1 MQIALFVPC
10 YIDQFAP
17 QVALA
22 TARILERLG
31 HEVVVP
37 PGQTCCGQP
46 TYNTGY
52 WDETRAVARHFL
64 RVFADYETIVAPSG
78 GCVGMVSQH
87 YPTLFAGW
95 PEAAQVA
102 AMAERVHEFT
112 SFLVDTLG
120 VTDLGAALEAKVTV
134 HDSCHPLRELG
145 IHAQPRALLR
155 AVAGLTLLEMPQS
168 DTCCGFGGAFSVK
181 YPEISTA
188 MADEKLTNA
197 LSTGADILT
206 GVESSCLLHL
216 QGRIDRQGHP
226 IQTMHIAELL
236 AGGGGGPPPPPGGG
250 GGGGGGPRGAPP
262 PEDAPPPP
270 LRGDPSLKGGVTATT
285 TTTP

>member
-31 HEVVVP
+31 HEVIVP

-52 WDETRAVARHFL
+52 QDETRGIARHFL
-64 RVFADYETIVAPSG
+64 RVFDAYETIVAPSG
-78 GCVGMVSQH
+78 GCVGMVREN
-87 YPTLFAGW
+87 YPGLFAGR
-95 PEAAQVA
+95 PEEAPARDIGG
-102 AMAERVHEFT
+102 RVHEFT

-120 VTDLGAALEAKVTV
+120 VTDLGAKLPTTVTV
-134 HDSCHPLRELG
+134 HDSCHALRELG
-145 IHAQPRALLR
+145 IREQPRALLR
-155 AVAGLTLLEMPQS
+155 AVEGLTLIEMPDS

-197 LSTGADILT
+197 LSTQAEIIT
-206 GVESSCLLHL
+206 GVESSCLMHL

-226 IQTMHIAELL
+226 IKTMHVAEVLARGMGLL
-236 AGGGGGPPPPPGGG
+236 
-250 GGGGGGPRGAPP
+250 
-262 PEDAPPPP
+262 DS
-270 LRGDPSLKGGVTATT
+270 PSL
-285 TTTP
+285 

>member
-10 YIDQFAP
+10 FVDQFAP

-22 TARILERLG
+22 VARILERLG

-37 PGQTCCGQP
+37 EGQTCCGQP

-52 WDETRAVARHFL
+52 WDETREIARHFL
-64 RVFADYETIVAPSG
+64 RVFEGHETIVAPSG
-78 GCVGMVSQH
+78 GCVGMVRLH
-87 YPTLFAGW
+87 YPGLFEGQ
-95 PEAAQVA
+95 PEAEAVQA
-102 AMAERVHEFT
+102 LGGRMHEFT
-112 SFLVDTLG
+112 SFLVDQLG
-120 VTDLGAALEAKVTV
+120 VTDLGAQLQAHVTF

-145 IHAQPRALLR
+145 IREQPRALLR
-155 AVAGLTLLEMPQS
+155 AVTGLTLTEMPQS

-197 LSTGADILT
+197 TSTGAEFIT

-216 QGRIDRQGHP
+216 QGRIDRQKLP
-226 IQTMHIAELL
+226 LKTMHVAELL
-236 AGGGGGPPPPPGGG
+236 A
-250 GGGGGGPRGAPP
+250 RG
-262 PEDAPPPP
+262 
-270 LRGDPSLKGGVTATT
+270 LGHL
-285 TTTP
+285 